1 MKKYSQNGIWVYNG
15 KLWSPHTARAEL
27 QFARTV
33 THIANEYFF
42 TKMQG
47 DKSKQNQKY
56 HTCAWASSTVHVRVH
71 VVFEDLPYVLV
82 HFGSSGFCDI
92 LMLRLSSFL
101 SPPSHSFLGFT
112 SSACPRSC
120 YMSALSSHPLTEYP
134 LRGFKSPSEIRHLI
148 WMRGEPAWITDPS
161 IQQVEI
167 IR

>member
-1 MKKYSQNGIWVYNG
+1 MEYEYTMGNFGHRIRLEPSCNLQE
-15 KLWSPHTARAEL
+15 LWLTL
-27 QFARTV
+27 QMN
-33 THIANEYFF
+33 IF

-56 HTCAWASSTVHVRVH
+56 HTCAWASSTVHVLVH